1 MDYRG
6 DENPELTN
14 DLKFSD
20 LEERDDHE
28 PLKVHSL
35 LPEILEEISER
46 EATVVTQIDDLTNNA
61 A

>member
-1 MDYRG
+1 MDFRG
-6 DENPELTN
+6 DENPEIAN

-35 LPEILEEISER
+35 LPEILEENSER
-46 EATVVTQIDDLTNNA
+46 EATLVT
-61 A
+61 